1 MRLSVIISTYNSPRW
16 LEKVLWGYSCQ
27 THRDFEIIIAD
38 DGSTAETKA
47 LIDRMRGETGLTIK
61 HVWQRDDGFRKC
73 RILNKAILHVESEY
87 VVFTDGDCI
96 PRRDFLA
103 VHARQAH
110 PGYFLSGGYH
120 KLPMSTSEAITKDD
134 ILSGRCFELS
144 WLRARG
150 LPRSYK
156 NLKLTASCRQARI
169 LNRITPTKCNFKG
182 SNGSAWL
189 KDVLAVNGFDERMP
203 YGGEDREFGVRLV
216 NLGIKPRHV
225 RYNAIVI
232 HLDHARGYRDPELVA
247 ANKALRQQSER
258 QGIARTGFG
267 ITQLIETGY
276 RIDPAAALLEA
287 PMAAT
292 AAPQASVEPTS

>member
-1 MRLSVIISTYNSPRW
+1 VRLSVIISTYNSPRW

-103 VHARQAH
+103 VHAEEARPDH
-110 PGYFLSGGYH
+110 FLAGSYRR
-120 KLPMSTSEAITKDD
+120 LPLITSEAISKED
-134 ILSGRCFELS
+134 ILSGRCFRLD
-144 WLRARG
+144 WLHAHG
-150 LPRSYK
+150 FPRSYK
-156 NLKLTASCRQARI
+156 NLKLTASRTQAR
-169 LNRITPTKCNFKG
+169 LLHKLTPARPNFKG
-182 SNGSAWL
+182 GNSSAWL
-189 KDVLAVNGFDERMP
+189 KDIMRVNGFDMRMA
-203 YGGEDREFGVRLV
+203 YGGEDREFGARLV
-216 NLGIKPRHV
+216 NAGIKPRHV

-232 HLDHARGYRDPELVA
+232 HLDHARGYVDPAQVE
-247 ANKALRQQSER
+247 ANKTLREATEKFR
-258 QGIARTGFG
+258 TKRTEYGINLLLNDGKN
-267 ITQLIETGY
+267 IQ
-276 RIDPAAALLEA
+276 PAFE
-287 PMAAT
+287 
-292 AAPQASVEPTS
+292 